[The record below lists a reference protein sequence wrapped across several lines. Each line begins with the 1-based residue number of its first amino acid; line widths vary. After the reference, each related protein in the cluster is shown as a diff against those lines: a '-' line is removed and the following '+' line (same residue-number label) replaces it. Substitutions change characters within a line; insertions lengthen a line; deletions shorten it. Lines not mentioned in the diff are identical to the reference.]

1 MLLSGRDAMISAAE
15 CRKCATSY
23 KAQSRE
29 AGISTKRATLLRN
42 IAQSLSGLA
51 SQLDML
57 IENTEDSRIR
67 REG

>member
-1 MLLSGRDAMISAAE
+1 MISAVE
-15 CRKCATSY
+15 CRECATSY

>member
-1 MLLSGRDAMISAAE
+1 MISNPTE
-15 CRKCATSY
+15 CRKFATKY

-29 AGISTKRATLLRN
+29 LGISTKRATLLKN

-57 IENTEDSRIR
+57 IEDTPRIGAPAMR
-67 REG
+67 DE